1 MKTRSARRKREKE
14 NSDRG
19 EAEWGLTIMGLA
31 ARKRLRK
38 KKRRGRER

>member
-1 MKTRSARRKREKE
+1 MKTRPAHYNGEKE
-14 NSDRG
+14 NSSRE

-38 KKRRGRER
+38 KKERGRER